1 MSESTPLLA
10 GQGISKRYGG
20 VIAVDGVD
28 IEVSAGEIL
37 GLVGPNGAGKTTL
50 VDVISGVQQMDAG
63 TLTLLGRPLT
73 GSSSRRAR
81 AGLARTF
88 QHPQLALSL
97 TIAENLE
104 VGRTARRFPGFFK
117 MLGRSVTGVLD
128 IEPAAD
134 LEAVERI
141 ADELG
146 ITGLDRRADRLTL
159 GEQRLVEV
167 GRALCQDPDVLLL
180 DEPFAGSDA
189 DSLAGIA
196 DVIRA
201 AARPRPRHHPRRPQ
215 RRPRRLARRPHDAA
229 RERTGRRSS
238 ARPRRAS
245 PATRCVGSTS
255 APPSTRRRPSRT
267 RPPRPASGWWSPMHS
282 LDIEQLTVHYG
293 RAVAVDG
300 VSVKV
305 PGGAVTCLV
314 GPERGRQEQHHPR
327 RLRRGEGERLGRA
340 RR

>member
-1 MSESTPLLA
+1 MEPLLT
-10 GQGISKRYGG
+10 GEGISKRYGG
-20 VIAVDGVD
+20 VVAVDDVE
-28 IEVSAGEIL
+28 IAVSAGEIL

-50 VDVISGVQQMDAG
+50 VDLISGVQQMDSG

-117 MLGRSVTGVLD
+117 MLGRSITGVLD
-128 IEPAAD
+128 IQPAAD
-134 LEAVERI
+134 LDAIERI

-146 ITGLDRRADRLTL
+146 ITGLDRRADSLTL

-167 GRALCQDPDVLLL
+167 GRALCQEPDVLLL

-201 AARPRPRHHPRRPQ
+201 VRDRGHGVILVDHNVDLVASLVDRMMLLDSGRVAFVGTAEACLASEQMRRVYFGAALDP
-215 RRPRRLARRPHDAA
+215 
-229 RERTGRRSS
+229 T
-238 ARPRRAS
+238 
-245 PATRCVGSTS
+245 TS
-255 APPSTRRRPSRT
+255 
-267 RPPRPASGWWSPMHS
+267 
-282 LDIEQLTVHYG
+282 
-293 RAVAVDG
+293 
-300 VSVKV
+300 
-305 PGGAVTCLV
+305 
-314 GPERGRQEQHHPR
+314 
-327 RLRRGEGERLGRA
+327 GEDEDTGERVNSGA
-340 RR
+340 

>member
-1 MSESTPLLA
+1 VSEREPLLT
-10 GQGISKRYGG
+10 GEGISKRYGG
-20 VIAVDGVD
+20 VVAVDDVE
-28 IEVSAGEIL
+28 IAVSAGEIL

-50 VDVISGVQQMDAG
+50 VDLISGVQQMDSG

-117 MLGRSVTGVLD
+117 MLGRSITGVFD
-128 IEPAAD
+128 IQPAAD
-134 LEAVERI
+134 LDAIERI

-146 ITGLDRRADRLTL
+146 ITGLDRRADSLTL

-167 GRALCQDPDVLLL
+167 GRALCQEPDVLLL

-201 AARPRPRHHPRRPQ
+201 VRDRGHGVILVDHNVDLVASLVDRMMLLDSGRVAFVGTAEACLASEQMRRVYFGAALDP
-215 RRPRRLARRPHDAA
+215 
-229 RERTGRRSS
+229 T
-238 ARPRRAS
+238 
-245 PATRCVGSTS
+245 TS
-255 APPSTRRRPSRT
+255 
-267 RPPRPASGWWSPMHS
+267 
-282 LDIEQLTVHYG
+282 
-293 RAVAVDG
+293 
-300 VSVKV
+300 
-305 PGGAVTCLV
+305 
-314 GPERGRQEQHHPR
+314 
-327 RLRRGEGERLGRA
+327 GEDEDTGERVTSGA
-340 RR
+340 

>member
-1 MSESTPLLA
+1 MSATEPLLT
-10 GQGISKRYGG
+10 GEGISKRYGG
-20 VIAVDGVD
+20 VVAVDDVE
-28 IEVSAGEIL
+28 IAVSAGEIL

-50 VDVISGVQQMDAG
+50 VDLISGVQQMDSG

-117 MLGRSVTGVLD
+117 MLGRSITGVLD
-128 IEPAAD
+128 IQPAAD
-134 LEAVERI
+134 LDAIERI

-146 ITGLDRRADRLTL
+146 ITGLDRRADSLTL

-167 GRALCQDPDVLLL
+167 GRALCQQPDVLLL

-201 AARPRPRHHPRRPQ
+201 LRDRGHGVILVDHNVDLVASLVDRMMLLDSGRVAFVGTAEACLASEQMRRVYFGAALDP
-215 RRPRRLARRPHDAA
+215 
-229 RERTGRRSS
+229 T
-238 ARPRRAS
+238 
-245 PATRCVGSTS
+245 TS
-255 APPSTRRRPSRT
+255 
-267 RPPRPASGWWSPMHS
+267 
-282 LDIEQLTVHYG
+282 
-293 RAVAVDG
+293 
-300 VSVKV
+300 
-305 PGGAVTCLV
+305 
-314 GPERGRQEQHHPR
+314 
-327 RLRRGEGERLGRA
+327 GEDEDTGERVTSGA
-340 RR
+340 